1 MEFLNYDFAAPFKL
15 DYIRYATVTQFII
28 AQKAYIFD
36 PDKYENVLLE
46 KNPQV
51 NRAQELLIE
60 NVDEEIWEKE
70 KPGIVFAALMAKF
83 SQSEELVEKLIGA
96 DDVDLG
102 TDLIKVKE
110 ALKEKSLDF
119 ARNDGKLSQE

>member
-1 MEFLNYDFAAPFKL
+1 M
-15 DYIRYATVTQFII
+15 
-28 AQKAYIFD
+28 
-36 PDKYENVLLE
+36 E